1 LGKGISVAG
10 RKTIRLE
17 DYLPYLINRVGA
29 VLVARFSADAL
40 ASRNLSID
48 GWRVL
53 AVLSNSGK
61 QRQIDLAGLASIDPS
76 TLSRLVARLARKGLV
91 TRLRSRTSSREV
103 EVQLTAKG
111 RTAVRK
117 LIPVAIETERLAASG
132 ISAAQ
137 IAVVK
142 RALHIM
148 YRNLDTG
155 RSRENTRNG
164 GVGRSRALVN
174 DTHRFRD
181 AGRLVAAFDVERA
194 EKDELE
200 AVSGRLDR
208 SQRLTHANTV
218 AGHDRRGETHFL
230 QAVIDPARDGVQPPD
245 LVTQMRD
252 QRQRQKAVRN
262 RTALRHFA
270 GCTLD
275 VDVNPLIVAGD
286 FREGVD
292 AR

>member
-76 TLSRLVARLARKGLV
+76 TLSRLVARLARKGLI

-103 EVQLTAKG
+103 EVELTAKG

-155 RSRENTRNG
+155 RSRESTRN
-164 GVGRSRALVN
+164 VRSRAL
-174 DTHRFRD
+174 T
-181 AGRLVAAFDVERA
+181 RA
-194 EKDELE
+194 RK
-200 AVSGRLDR
+200 
-208 SQRLTHANTV
+208 
-218 AGHDRRGETHFL
+218 
-230 QAVIDPARDGVQPPD
+230 
-245 LVTQMRD
+245 
-252 QRQRQKAVRN
+252 
-262 RTALRHFA
+262 
-270 GCTLD
+270 
-275 VDVNPLIVAGD
+275 
-286 FREGVD
+286 
-292 AR
+292 

>member
-1 LGKGISVAG
+1 MNFDRFPTLSYLQAVKAMLGKGISVAG
-10 RKTIRLE
+10 KKTIRLE

-40 ASRNLSID
+40 ASRSLSID

-76 TLSRLVARLARKGLV
+76 TLSRLAARLVRQGFV

-132 ISAAQ
+132 IPAAQ

-142 RALHIM
+142 RALQIM
-148 YRNLDTG
+148 YRNLETDPQGANMRDG
-155 RSRENTRNG
+155 RW
-164 GVGRSRALVN
+164 RAL
-174 DTHRFRD
+174 TR
-181 AGRLVAAFDVERA
+181 
-194 EKDELE
+194 
-200 AVSGRLDR
+200 
-208 SQRLTHANTV
+208 
-218 AGHDRRGETHFL
+218 
-230 QAVIDPARDGVQPPD
+230 
-245 LVTQMRD
+245 
-252 QRQRQKAVRN
+252 VRK
-262 RTALRHFA
+262 
-270 GCTLD
+270 
-275 VDVNPLIVAGD
+275 
-286 FREGVD
+286 
-292 AR
+292 